1 MLNSV
6 IVEYYFKLAHL
17 ITERIHLWTND
28 KVPIRSIIHWILHQL
43 PSKKS
48 FNYEIV
54 IIFLIASDIFL
65 SPHSKCY
72 WYVYIPVLNLISFS
86 IIALGYLW
94 MYVVARTTQQ
104 AVQKE
109 QRPSDNAMAR
119 RMTLIVATD
128 AACWMPI
135 ILLGVLSLGGITVP
149 PQVKIVL
156 LLFTLLF
163 IVTFTFN
170 NHIFL

>member
-1 MLNSV
+1 M
-6 IVEYYFKLAHL
+6 H
-17 ITERIHLWTND
+17 
-28 KVPIRSIIHWILHQL
+28 
-43 PSKKS
+43 
-48 FNYEIV
+48 
-54 IIFLIASDIFL
+54 
-65 SPHSKCY
+65 
-72 WYVYIPVLNLISFS
+72 IPVLNLISFS

-149 PQVKIVL
+149 PQVNIIL
-156 LLFTLLF
+156 LLFITFRLF
-163 IVTFTFN
+163 Y
-170 NHIFL
+170 

>member
-1 MLNSV
+1 MHV
-6 IVEYYFKLAHL
+6 
-17 ITERIHLWTND
+17 
-28 KVPIRSIIHWILHQL
+28 
-43 PSKKS
+43 
-48 FNYEIV
+48 
-54 IIFLIASDIFL
+54 
-65 SPHSKCY
+65 
-72 WYVYIPVLNLISFS
+72 PVLNLISFS

-149 PQVKIVL
+149 PQVNII
-156 LLFTLLF
+156 LLFFITFLTALL
-163 IVTFTFN
+163 T
-170 NHIFL
+170 HY

>member
-1 MLNSV
+1 
-6 IVEYYFKLAHL
+6 
-17 ITERIHLWTND
+17 
-28 KVPIRSIIHWILHQL
+28 
-43 PSKKS
+43 
-48 FNYEIV
+48 
-54 IIFLIASDIFL
+54 
-65 SPHSKCY
+65 
-72 WYVYIPVLNLISFS
+72 
-86 IIALGYLW
+86 

-149 PQVKIVL
+149 PQVNIIL
-156 LLFTLLF
+156 LLF
-163 IVTFTFN
+163 I
-170 NHIFL
+170 IFLTAKLTLKEGFSLPGQIFQHI